1 MKRHAAGLT
10 LAALLTT
17 SFASVALAEDRVFTV
32 ENVQA
37 SVPVGVTVMVKKVT
51 VGADATVVNLVAS
64 FDSRQTNRINL
75 NETNAFLDIGNG
87 QKLHMRQL
95 RDNPYLI
102 VMNGQS
108 LEGDLVFPGQIPS
121 AAKSVTLV
129 FNEGSEGDDS
139 SAPGVTL
146 NIPLPDRQ

>member
-1 MKRHAAGLT
+1 MKRHAAGLA